1 MWVLGFAGSGFPRTQ
16 MGIKLW
22 FLECLLFHKVVMN
35 GKLKPEKLKCA
46 NIYLGLSLS
55 IFNP

>member
-35 GKLKPEKLKCA
+35 GKLKLEKL
-46 NIYLGLSLS
+46 
-55 IFNP
+55 